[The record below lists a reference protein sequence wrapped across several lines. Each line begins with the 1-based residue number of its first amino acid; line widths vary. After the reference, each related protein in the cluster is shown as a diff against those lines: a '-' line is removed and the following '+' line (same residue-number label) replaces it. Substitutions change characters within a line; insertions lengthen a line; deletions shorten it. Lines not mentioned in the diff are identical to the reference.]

1 MNDTFAA
8 LGLLQWKPVIG
19 ALLLPPTPLLLLLML
34 SWRLRRRPAG
44 GLLLGLSITG
54 LWLCNCEAVG
64 TWLERRLVAPSAL
77 TLAQMADLRRTL
89 VGRKPVVLVLG
100 GGVVALAPEYAE
112 AHLAERSVQ
121 RLHYGLWLARQVQAP
136 VMVSG
141 GAGREHNS
149 RPAEATVAGRIAN
162 RDYGRPLKWLEAGSS
177 DTRENARLSL
187 RLLAKEGVTDVLLV
201 THGWH
206 MPRALRAF
214 QQEAAR
220 TGFQARLMAAPMGL
234 AAPQTSLLLQWLP
247 SSDGQRR
254 VNDALHEMV
263 GLLAGA

>member
-8 LGLLQWKPVIG
+8 FGLLQWKPIIS
-19 ALLLPPTPLLLLLML
+19 ALVLPPTPWLLLLLVA
-34 SWRLRRRPAG
+34 WRLRRRLSG
-44 GLLLGLSITG
+44 GLLLSVCVTG

-64 TWLERRLVAPSAL
+64 AWLERRLAAPPAL
-77 TLAQMADLRRTL
+77 TVVQVADLRRTL
-89 VGRKPVVLVLG
+89 VGRNPVVLVLG
-100 GGVVALAPEYAE
+100 SGVLALAPEYAE
-112 AHLAERSVQ
+112 AHLADRSMQ

-149 RPAEATVAGRIAN
+149 RPAEATVAGGIAS

-187 RLLAKEGVTDVLLV
+187 RLLATEGITDVLLV

-220 TGFQARLMAAPMGL
+220 TGFRARLTAAPMGL
-234 AAPQTSLLLQWLP
+234 APPQTPLLQQWLP

-254 VNDALHEMV
+254 VNEALHEMI

>member
-8 LGLLQWKPVIG
+8 FGLLQWKPIIS
-19 ALLLPPTPLLLLLML
+19 ALLLPPTPWLLLLLVA
-34 SWRLRRRPAG
+34 WRLRRRLSGA
-44 GLLLGLSITG
+44 LLLGLCISG

-64 TWLERRLVAPSAL
+64 AWLERRLDTPPAL
-77 TLAQMADLRRTL
+77 TLAQVADLRRSL
-89 VGRKPVVLVLG
+89 PGRSPVVLVLG
-100 GGVVALAPEYAE
+100 GGSLDLAPEYGE
-112 AHLAERSVQ
+112 AHLSGQSMQ

-141 GAGREHNS
+141 GVGREQATG
-149 RPAEATVAGRIAN
+149 PAEASVAARIAS
-162 RDYGRPLKWLEAGSS
+162 RDYGRPLKWLETRSA

-187 RLLAKEGVTDVLLV
+187 RMLAADGITDVLLV
-201 THGWH
+201 THSWH

-220 TGFQARLMAAPMGL
+220 TGFHARLLAAPMGL
-234 AAPQTSLLLQWLP
+234 AAPQTPQFLQWLP

-254 VNDALHEMV
+254 VNQALHEMV
-263 GLLAGA
+263 GWLAGA